1 MASAAVALVNA
12 AGVIVARG
20 AATGRRPARRQRIS
34 HLIVIIPADLPA
46 DALTLGQ
53 VITARYSL
61 HMQYAG
67 VVEAF
72 GTTSA
77 GARTVTIALDGR

>member
-1 MASAAVALVNA
+1 MALVNA
-12 AGVIVARG
+12 AGIIVARG
-20 AATGRRPARRQRIS
+20 AATQRRAAGNRLLT
-34 HLIVIIPADLPA
+34 HLVVIIPADLPA

-53 VITARYSL
+53 SIIVRYTL
-61 HMQYAG
+61 RMQYTG

-77 GARTVTIALDGR
+77 GARTVTIALAGR